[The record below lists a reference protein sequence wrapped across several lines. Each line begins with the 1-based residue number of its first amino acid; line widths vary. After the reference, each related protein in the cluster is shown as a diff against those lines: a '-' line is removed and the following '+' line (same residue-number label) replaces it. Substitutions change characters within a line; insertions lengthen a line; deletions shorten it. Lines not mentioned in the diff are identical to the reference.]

1 MGRACG
7 RRWTLSGY
15 VMDSQRLVRTV
26 VVPVACAAAVLVAGA
41 ALLTRPR
48 DRGRAAEE
56 RPTPPSALP
65 PETAQSAGPQL
76 PSFTLTGH
84 AVEPL
89 VKPEPRPDDY
99 VGSQACT
106 ACHQEIARLYDTH
119 SMAHSMAAVG
129 SERVIET
136 YEGVEPIRDGA
147 LEYVVERQGDDVIHR
162 ERAIGDD
169 GRVLYD
175 LAQQVRFALGS
186 GVRGRSYVIDHA
198 GRLFQSP
205 LGWYSQRS
213 CWDLSPGYR
222 DSRNLRFDRP
232 VRDGCL
238 YCHAGRVVRDD
249 PAAESYG
256 AEVFAEASIG
266 CERCHGPGG
275 RHVAVM
281 EALPPGATCPDM
293 AIVNPADL
301 DPQRREAVCNQCH
314 LAGEAVLPRFG
325 RGLFDF
331 RPGDRLDDTLA
342 VFVSDGSSG
351 DRPVSQ
357 VEQMRES
364 RCFKESAGRLGC
376 TSCHDPHF
384 RPPQESFA
392 DYYRQKCAACHD
404 DGSCTAPAAVREAPP
419 AAGSCIHCHM
429 PNHATADIPHTAST
443 NHRVVRHADEDA
455 GHDHHQHGPKTL
467 VLFDGAESRIPR
479 REIDRIEG
487 LLASGQPDVL
497 RDPEAMKHVA
507 ELLVPKGV
515 DMNDM
520 RSVLAALE
528 GDDEALMAIAS
539 LFMAGG
545 RTTAAVQCWEQGLAN
560 DPANEEALLML
571 CGNAV
576 RNRRSEEA
584 LSLCDRLIAVN
595 PSRADYHARR
605 AAILASLGRRAE
617 AIEAARRGLELD
629 PALLPLRAGL
639 AQAYGESGME
649 AEAAAER
656 ELLEALKAAG
666 VGVGGPGSRTTSF

>member
-1 MGRACG
+1 
-7 RRWTLSGY
+7 
-15 VMDSQRLVRTV
+15 MDSQRLVRTV
-26 VVPVACAAAVLVAGA
+26 VVPVACATAVLVAGV
-41 ALLTRPR
+41 LLITSSR
-48 DRGRAAEE
+48 DRGRAAQE
-56 RPTPPSALP
+56 RETPSPAVRLEP
-65 PETAQSAGPQL
+65 VQSAGPQL
-76 PSFTLTGH
+76 PSFTTTGH

-89 VKPEPRPDDY
+89 VRPDPRPDDY

-106 ACHQEIARLYDTH
+106 PCHQEIARLYDTH
-119 SMAHSMAAVG
+119 SMAHSMAAIG

-136 YEGVEPIRDGA
+136 YDAVEPIRDGPLA
-147 LEYVVERQGDDVIHR
+147 YVVERQGDDVVHH
-162 ERAIGDD
+162 ERALGDD

-175 LAQQVRFALGS
+175 LGQKVRFALGS
-186 GVRGRSYVIDHA
+186 GVRGRSYVVDHD

-238 YCHAGRVVRDD
+238 YCHAGRVVRDKPTD
-249 PAAESYG
+249 EAYG
-256 AEVFAEASIG
+256 PEIFAEAAIG

-281 EALPPGATCPDM
+281 QALPPGATCPDM
-293 AIVNPADL
+293 KIVNPADL

-331 RPGDRLDDTLA
+331 RPGDLLDDALV
-342 VFVSDGSSG
+342 VFVNDGSSG

-364 RCFKESAGRLGC
+364 RCFKASDGRLGC

-384 RPPQESFA
+384 RPPRESFA

-404 DGSCTAPAAVREAPP
+404 DASCTAPAAIREAPP

-429 PNHATADIPHTAST
+429 PNHATEDVPHTAST
-443 NHRVVRHADEDA
+443 NHRILRHAEDDS
-455 GHDHHQHGPKTL
+455 GHDQPHGPKTL
-467 VLFDGAESRIPR
+467 VAFDGADARIPR
-479 REIDRIEG
+479 RELERIQG
-487 LLASGQPDVL
+487 LMASGQPDVL
-497 RDPEAMKHVA
+497 RDPEMARNVA
-507 ELLVPKGV
+507 ALLLPKGV

-520 RSVLAALE
+520 RSVFAAVE
-528 GDDEALMAIAS
+528 GDDEALMALAG

-545 RTTAAVQCWEQGLAN
+545 RATAAVQCWEKGLEN
-560 DPANEEALLML
+560 DPENEEALLML

-576 RNRRSEEA
+576 RTRESEKA
-584 LSLCDRLIAVN
+584 LALCDRLVAVN
-595 PSRADYHARR
+595 PSRAEYHARR
-605 AAILASLGRRAE
+605 AAILASLGRRDE
-617 AIEAARRGLELD
+617 AIEAAKRGLALD
-629 PALLPLRAGL
+629 PAILPLRAGL

-656 ELLEALKAAG
+656 DLLEALKAAG
-666 VGVGGPGSRTTSF
+666 VGGPGSRSTSF